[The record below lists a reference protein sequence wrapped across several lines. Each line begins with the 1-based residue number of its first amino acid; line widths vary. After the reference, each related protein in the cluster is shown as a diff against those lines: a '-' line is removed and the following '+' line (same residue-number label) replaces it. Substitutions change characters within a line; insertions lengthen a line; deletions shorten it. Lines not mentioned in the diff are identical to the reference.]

1 MKVNN
6 LDAAV
11 GKKKKMC
18 RGMQILPV
26 VKVVDSKNKL
36 YSSFLNSRDVSKDTF
51 RKDLIRDVDIRNAK

>member
-1 MKVNN
+1 
-6 LDAAV
+6 
-11 GKKKKMC
+11 
-18 RGMQILPV
+18 MQILPV